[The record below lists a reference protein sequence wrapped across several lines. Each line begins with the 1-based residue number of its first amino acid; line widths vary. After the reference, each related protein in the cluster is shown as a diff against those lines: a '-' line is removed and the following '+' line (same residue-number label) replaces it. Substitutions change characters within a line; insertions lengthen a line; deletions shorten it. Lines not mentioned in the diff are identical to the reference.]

1 MRWLAFL
8 AFLLASAATG
18 SVVAPVF
25 CNGSGWVY
33 H

>member
-1 MRWLAFL
+1 MRTRLA
-8 AFLLASAATG
+8 LLFATAATG